1 MPRVDTEPI
10 DIRQLEAFA
19 AVMSAGSITGAARL
33 TGRSQPAVTRLI
45 QELEAELGFHLL
57 HRSGPRISPTAQGV
71 QFHAEAERALVS
83 LRQMRARADAIAHE
97 EAPPIEIAAIPA
109 LAAGLVPAALARLS
123 EALPREIHL
132 QGAAAEQVA
141 LAVLARRAEIG
152 LASLPFDHPGLETL
166 WIGGAPC
173 VVAVPADDDLVQRAI
188 VPLRELA
195 GRRLLTMASPFRLRR
210 RVQQALDRVGIASP
224 AILVTNAS
232 LNALTAVRAGLGV
245 AIIEPATAYG
255 VPVDGVAIR
264 PLDAVIPFL
273 WGVIAPLAV
282 PLSSTAQALVAAL
295 RDTAVAML
303 PGFRLHDPADRDA
316 IAAAVYGAE
325 PERVPASEWA

>member
-1 MPRVDTEPI
+1 MSIVDAEPF

-45 QELEAELGFHLL
+45 QELEAELGFNLL

-71 QFHAEAERALVS
+71 RFHAEAERALVS
-83 LRQMRARADAIAHE
+83 LRHMRARADAIAHA

-109 LAAGLVPAALARLS
+109 LAAGLVPAALARLGK
-123 EALPREIHL
+123 ALPREIHVH
-132 QGAAAEQVA
+132 GASAEQVA

-173 VVAVPADDDLVQRAI
+173 VVALPTDDELARRAV

-195 GRRLLTMASPFRLRR
+195 GRRLLTMANPFRLRR
-210 RVQQALDRVGIASP
+210 RVEQALGRAGIESP
-224 AILVTNAS
+224 AILATNAS
-232 LNALTAVRAGLGV
+232 LNALLAVRAGLGV
-245 AIIEPATAYG
+245 AIVEPATAYG
-255 VPVDGVAIR
+255 VPVDGVAVR
-264 PLDAVIPFL
+264 PLDALIPFL
-273 WGVIAPLAV
+273 WGVIAPFAV
-282 PLSSTAQALVAAL
+282 PLSATAQALVAAL
-295 RDTAVAML
+295 RETAVAML
-303 PGFRLHDPADRDA
+303 PGFRLNDPADRDA

-325 PERVPASEWA
+325 HERVPASKWA